1 MDKKAAEIEIKK
13 LRSEIN
19 LHNYRYYALDSP
31 AVTDAE
37 YDRLMRRLEVLEEKF
52 PGLVTLDSP
61 TQRVGAAP
69 LEEFGTVKHTIPML
83 SLNNAL
89 TMEEA
94 VEFDERVKRNLKM
107 PPDEDIEY
115 AAEPKMD
122 GLAVELVY
130 EDGIF
135 IKGSTRGDGVIGE
148 DVTQNLRTIRSI
160 PLTLGAHETCFINP
174 NSPSLYPLPGGERNK
189 ENKKARTAAK
199 GFIPKY
205 LEVRGEVFLPLK
217 SFKKLNKEREAAG
230 EPPFANPRNAA
241 AGSLRQLDAHIT
253 VKRPLDI
260 FCYGI
265 GSVEGAA
272 FKTHFETLEYIKALG
287 LKVNPFARLVK
298 GSDGIS
304 KYHNEMEQRREG
316 LGYELDGVVMKVN
329 SLELQTRLGILT
341 RSPRWALAYKFAPK
355 QEATIVKNIIVG
367 VGRTGA
373 LTPVAVLEPIEV
385 GGVTI
390 ERATLHNQDEVDRK
404 DVRAGDSVV
413 VQRAGDVIP
422 EVAYVI
428 KEKRP
433 HGTRPFKMP
442 SACPVCGSAVEKIGA
457 IHFCTGGLSCP
468 AQIKETIAHFASKRA
483 MDIDGLGGSHV
494 EQFVDMGLIKDVADI
509 YYLKK
514 ADLLK
519 LERWAE
525 KSADNLLAAIEKS
538 KQPSLDRLIFALGIH
553 GVGEHMAKV
562 LANEFGSIDAIIGA
576 KEDELLA
583 THEIGPETAQS
594 VIDFF
599 KEKHNLAVIE
609 KLKKAGVEFKK
620 AEMTKKGK
628 FAGLTFLFTGSLN
641 AFSRDEA
648 KDLVEAAGGVAAES
662 VSKKLDYVV
671 VGQEP
676 GSKYEKAKKLGLK
689 IIDEEEFKKMT
700 GVLRTAKGKE
710 DTLP

>member
-1 MDKKAAEIEIKK
+1 MDEKTAGIEIEK

-19 LHNYRYYALDSP
+19 LHNYRYYVLDSP
-31 AVTDAE
+31 VVTDAE
-37 YDRLMRRLEVLEEKF
+37 YDRLMRRLEGLEEKF
-52 PGLVTLDSP
+52 PNLVTPDSP
-61 TQRVGAAP
+61 TQRVGAKP
-69 LEEFGTVKHTIPML
+69 LEEFGAVRHTIAML
-83 SLNNAL
+83 SLDNAFAK
-89 TMEEA
+89 EEA
-94 VEFDERVKRNLKM
+94 VKFDERIKRNLKL
-107 PPDEDIEY
+107 PPDEDMEY

-130 EDGIF
+130 ENGILT
-135 IKGSTRGDGVIGE
+135 KGSTRGDGVIGE
-148 DVTQNLRTIRSI
+148 DVTQNLRTVRSI
-160 PLTLGAHETCFINP
+160 PLTLNVTAGKIT
-174 NSPSLYPLPGGERNK
+174 S
-189 ENKKARTAAK
+189 KK
-199 GFIPKY
+199 IPKHI
-205 LEVRGEVFLPLK
+205 EIRGEVFLPLE

-230 EPPFANPRNAA
+230 EPLFANPRNAA
-241 AGSLRQLDAHIT
+241 AGSLRQLDARIT
-253 VKRPLDI
+253 TKRPLDI

-265 GSVEGAA
+265 GSVEGIT
-272 FKTHFETLEYIKALG
+272 FKTHFETLEYIKSVG

-298 GSDGIS
+298 GINGIL
-304 KYHNEMEQRREG
+304 KYHDEMEKQREG
-316 LGYELDGVVMKVN
+316 LDYELDGVVIKVN
-329 SLELQTRLGILT
+329 SLELQARLGIIT

-355 QEATIVKNIIVG
+355 QESTKVIRIETG

-404 DVRAGDSVV
+404 DVRAGDCVI

-422 EVAYVI
+422 EIAYVV

-433 HGTRPFKMP
+433 HGTHPFKMP
-442 SACPVCGSAVEKIGA
+442 STCPVCGSVVEKIGA
-457 IHFCTGGLSCP
+457 IHFCIGGLSCP
-468 AQIKETIAHFASKRA
+468 AQLKETITHFASKRA

-494 EQFVDMGLIKDVADI
+494 EQFVDAGLIKDVAGL

-514 ADLLK
+514 DDLLN

-538 KQPSLDRLIFALGIH
+538 KRPSLDRLIFALGIH

-562 LANEFGSIDAIIGA
+562 LAKEFGSIEAIINA
-576 KEDELLA
+576 SDDELLA

-594 VIDFF
+594 ILDFF
-599 KEKHNLAVIE
+599 REAHNLAVIE

-620 AEMTKKGK
+620 AERTKKGI

-648 KDLVEAAGGVAAES
+648 KELVEAEGGVAAEG
-662 VSKKLDYVV
+662 VSKKLSYVV
-671 VGQEP
+671 VGKEP

-689 IIDEEEFKKMT
+689 IIDEDEFKKMT
-700 GVLRTAKGKE
+700 GR
-710 DTLP
+710 